1 MVVLFQYEIRRL
13 VQQTHAQISHIPT
26 TSTEKCPPGNVFLK
40 EIKL

>member
-26 TSTEKCPPGNVFLK
+26 TSAEKCPPGNVFLK